1 MTNLEKEVIRLD
13 DEALHY
19 LLHSRKGRWFLMR
32 LLDRAYINMRTF
44 DPDNMNLTAF
54 NEGRRSLGIEYLGML
69 IQTPQRIKLKQ
80 KAEMEYAEI
89 KSRMELLDRKQEETK
104 EPYVAVK
111 GHMERSTP

>member
-32 LLDRAYINMRTF
+32 LLD
-44 DPDNMNLTAF
+44 NMNMTAF
-54 NEGRRSLGIEYLGML
+54 NEGRRSLGMEYLGML

>member
-32 LLDRAYINMRTF
+32 LLDRSYINMRTF
-44 DPDNMNLTAF
+44 DPDNMNMTAF
-54 NEGRRSLGIEYLGML
+54 NEGRRSLGMEYLGML
-69 IQTPQRIKLKQ
+69 IQNPQRIKMKQ

-111 GHMERSTP
+111 DRLERSTP